1 MGSSCQSSSR
11 LPVSTCRV
19 ARRKRVGEAPVCRLR
34 WTRIRVT
41 RAKDVRLLILALA
54 RVAWAVRVAWV
65 ELEWA
70 VGGPAA
76 GERAVAPPAA
86 AKVKGA
92 AGLWVAAE
100 PRPLVEARD
109 KLRVVLRAKSRRLAE
124 EEAESLAASVAK
136 AEPSLKVEQALVA
149 RAEASLKVV
158 VAKAARVA
166 LEDFQAQAGKPRA
179 AAQVRAVVRRS
190 VRCCLRPISNR
201 APVTFRAFR
210 RARRCCPSNREICSW
225 LGCVSPRSLAL
236 RLLRTAAFGPPTPMH
251 RA

>member
-19 ARRKRVGEAPVCRLR
+19 ARRKRVAEAPVCRLR

-54 RVAWAVRVAWV
+54 RVAW
-65 ELEWA
+65 
-70 VGGPAA
+70 
-76 GERAVAPPAA
+76 
-86 AKVKGA
+86 
-92 AGLWVAAE
+92 
-100 PRPLVEARD
+100 
-109 KLRVVLRAKSRRLAE
+109 VLRAKSRRLAE

-166 LEDFQAQAGKPRA
+166 LEDFQAQAGKPRAAPQAREDRGLAAAQGTLRA